1 MAQNH
6 QNLTPLLF
14 AAFCIGSPI
23 SPMDVLM
30 VDGEY
35 INWHKFSTIL
45 KFHLKAKKKKI
56 LPISRWRTTYFETC
70 NATIY
75 IL

>member
-1 MAQNH
+1 MKLGCSSEHLIAVVAQNH

-30 VDGEY
+30 VEGEARCFAY
-35 INWHKFSTIL
+35 IL
-45 KFHLKAKKKKI
+45 KLH
-56 LPISRWRTTYFETC
+56 
-70 NATIY
+70 
-75 IL
+75 